1 MSRFWSFAIPVLT
14 TMAII
19 AVVGNSATLRKIA
32 LPETP
37 RLP

>member
-1 MSRFWSFAIPVLT
+1 MSKFWSIALPILSTV
-14 TMAII
+14 AII
-19 AVVGNSATLRKIA
+19 AVVGNSATLRKLA